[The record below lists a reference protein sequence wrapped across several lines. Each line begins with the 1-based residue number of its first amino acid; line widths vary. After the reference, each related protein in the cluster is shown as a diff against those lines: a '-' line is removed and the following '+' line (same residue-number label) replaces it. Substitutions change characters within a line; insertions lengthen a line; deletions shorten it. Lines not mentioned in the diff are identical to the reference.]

1 MKRGALLPVGEEATM
16 SLARTPSDGP
26 ASPRQMLLLSLPAI
40 LLGVFAALL
49 LWALEQLADVLSGVL
64 WDTLPGA
71 LGVDPNGWWIV
82 LILTLTGLAVGI
94 GLRYFPGHGGPDS
107 ATTELI
113 SPPLRLRTL
122 PGLAVVTVFSL
133 AGGVSL
139 GPENPIIAIN
149 VGIAVALFA
158 RLLPS
163 ISPQIAVLIAG
174 AATVGAL
181 FGTPVAAA
189 LLFTGI
195 VAAAKGGGSL
205 WDRLFLPVTAAGA
218 GAITMRL
225 LGAPSMEFNLPV
237 YGSPQAIDLLTGALV
252 ACGAVGISL
261 IALAAFPFVW
271 RALHALRHPILI
283 ALGGGFLLGILGLI
297 GGPITMF
304 KGLDQIGELLQDPGG
319 YDGAQLAVIA
329 GIKILA
335 LLVAASALF
344 RGGRIFPATFIG
356 VALGMLGHVLIPGLP
371 LGLAVACGILGVVL
385 VIGRDGWLAIFLA
398 VAIPGDVTLLPM
410 LCVIILPAWL
420 LVSRAPE
427 FRIVPPE
434 PGPAPAP
441 APRAADGT
449 VQ

>member
-1 MKRGALLPVGEEATM
+1 M

-26 ASPRQMLLLSLPAI
+26 ASPRQMLLLAIPAI
-40 LLGVFAALL
+40 LLGAFAALL
-49 LWALEQLADVLSGVL
+49 LWAVEQLADLLSDVL

-71 LGVDPNGWWIV
+71 LGVDPSGWWIV

-94 GLRYFPGHGGPDS
+94 GLRYLPGHGGPDS

-113 SPPLRLRTL
+113 SPPLRLRVL
-122 PGLAVVTVFSL
+122 PGLAVVTVLSL

-149 VGIAVALFA
+149 VGIAVTLFA
-158 RLLPS
+158 RFLPGV
-163 ISPQIAVLIAG
+163 SPQIAVLIAG

-205 WDRLFLPVTAAGA
+205 WDRLFLPVAAAGA

-225 LGAPSMEFNLPV
+225 LGAPSMEFDLPV
-237 YGSPQAIDLLTGALV
+237 YGSPHAIDALTGALV

-261 IALAAFPFVW
+261 IALAAFPVLW

-283 ALGGGFLLGILGLI
+283 ALVGGFVLGILGLI

-304 KGLDQIGELLQDPGG
+304 KGLDQIGELLQDPDG

-356 VALGMLGHVLIPGLP
+356 VALGMLGHVLIPSLP
-371 LGLAVACGILGVVL
+371 LGLAVGCGILGVVL
-385 VIGRDGWLAIFLA
+385 VIGRDGWLAIFLG
-398 VAIPGDVTLLPM
+398 VAIPGDITLLPM
-410 LCVIILPAWL
+410 LCLIILPAWL

-427 FRIVPPE
+427 FRIVPPVTE
-434 PGPAPAP
+434 PALAPPSHAP
-441 APRAADGT
+441 DGT
-449 VQ
+449 AR

>member
-1 MKRGALLPVGEEATM
+1 M

-26 ASPRQMLLLSLPAI
+26 ASPRQMLLLAIPAI
-40 LLGVFAALL
+40 LLGAFAALL
-49 LWALEQLADVLSGVL
+49 LWALEQLADLLSGVL
-64 WDTLPGA
+64 WDTLPGV
-71 LGVDPNGWWIV
+71 LGVDPSGWWIV

-94 GLRYFPGHGGPDS
+94 GLRYLPGHGGPDS

-113 SPPLRLRTL
+113 SPPLRLRVL
-122 PGLAVVTVFSL
+122 PGLAVVTVLSL

-149 VGIAVALFA
+149 VGIAVTLFA
-158 RLLPS
+158 RFLPS

-205 WDRLFLPVTAAGA
+205 WDRLFLPVAAAGA

-225 LGAPSMEFNLPV
+225 LGSPTMEFDLPV
-237 YGSPQAIDLLTGALV
+237 YGSPEAIDALTGALV

-261 IALAAFPFVW
+261 VALAAFPVLW

-283 ALGGGFLLGILGLI
+283 ALVGGFLLGLLGLI

-319 YDGAQLAVIA
+319 YDGTQLAVIA

-356 VALGMLGHVLIPGLP
+356 VALGMLGHVLIPSLP

-385 VIGRDGWLAIFLA
+385 VIGRDGWLAIFLG
-398 VAIPGDVTLLPM
+398 VAIPGDITLLPM
-410 LCVIILPAWL
+410 LCLIILPAWL

-427 FRIVPPE
+427 FRIVPPATE
-434 PGPAPAP
+434 SALAPP
-441 APRAADGT
+441 SPAADGT
-449 VQ
+449 SR

>member
-1 MKRGALLPVGEEATM
+1 M
-16 SLARTPSDGP
+16 SLARTPTDGG
-26 ASPRQMLLLSLPAI
+26 ASPRQMLLLAIPAI
-40 LLGVFAALL
+40 LLGAFAAFL
-49 LWALEQLADVLSGVL
+49 LWALEQVADLLSGVL
-64 WDTLPGA
+64 WDTLPDA

-94 GLRYFPGHGGPDS
+94 GLRYLPGHGGPDS

-113 SPPLRLRTL
+113 APPLQLRVL
-122 PGLAVVTVFSL
+122 PGLAVVTVLSL

-149 VGIAVALFA
+149 VGITVALFA
-158 RLLPS
+158 RLMPKVPAQ
-163 ISPQIAVLIAG
+163 ISVLIAG

-195 VAAAKGGGSL
+195 VAAAKAGGSL
-205 WDRLFLPVTAAGA
+205 WDRLFLPVAAAGA
-218 GAITMRL
+218 GAVTMHL
-225 LGAPSMEFNLPV
+225 LGAPQLGFDLPA

-252 ACGAVGISL
+252 ACGAVAISL
-261 IALAAFPFVW
+261 AALVAFPILW

-283 ALGGGFLLGILGLI
+283 PLVGGFILGILGLI

-304 KGLDQIGELLQDPGG
+304 KGLAQIGELLQDPGA
-319 YDGAQLAVIA
+319 YDGTQLAVIA

-356 VALGMLGHVLIPGLP
+356 VALGMLGHVLIPSLP
-371 LGLAVACGILGVVL
+371 LGLAVACGILGVIL
-385 VIGRDGWLAIFLA
+385 VIARDGWLAIFLG
-398 VAIPGDVTLLPM
+398 VAIPTDITLLPM
-410 LCVIILPAWL
+410 LCVIVLPAWL

-427 FRIVPPE
+427 FRIVPPA
-434 PGPAPAP
+434 PAPAP
-441 APRAADGT
+441 AAGPEPEPAPTKPDAAA
-449 VQ
+449 

>member
-1 MKRGALLPVGEEATM
+1 M
-16 SLARTPSDGP
+16 SLARTPTDGG
-26 ASPRQMLLLSLPAI
+26 ASPRQLLVLAIPAI
-40 LLGVFAALL
+40 AVGVFAALL
-49 LWALEQLADVLSGVL
+49 LWALEQLADLLSGVL
-64 WDTLPGA
+64 WKTVPDA
-71 LGVDPNGWWIV
+71 LGVDPSGWWIV
-82 LILTLTGLAVGI
+82 LILTLTGLAVGV
-94 GLRYFPGHGGPDS
+94 GLRYLPGHGGPDS

-113 SPPLRLRTL
+113 APPLQLRVL
-122 PGLAVVTVFSL
+122 PGLAVVTVLSL

-158 RLLPS
+158 RLLPQV
-163 ISPQIAVLIAG
+163 PTPIAVLIASS
-174 AATVGAL
+174 ATVGAL

-205 WDRLFLPVTAAGA
+205 WDRLFLPVAAAGA

-225 LGAPSMEFNLPV
+225 LGAPSMEFDLPP
-237 YGSPQAIDLLTGALV
+237 YGSPQAIDLLTGGLV
-252 ACGAVGISL
+252 ACGAVAISL
-261 IALAAFPFVW
+261 AALVAFPIFW
-271 RALHALRHPILI
+271 RGLHALRHPILI
-283 ALGGGFLLGILGLI
+283 PLVGGFLLGILGLI

-304 KGLDQIGELLQDPGG
+304 KGLTQIGELLQDPGA
-319 YDGAQLAVIA
+319 YDGAQLAAIA

-371 LGLAVACGILGVVL
+371 LGLAVACGILGVIL
-385 VIGRDGWLAIFLA
+385 VVARDGWLAIFLG
-398 VAIPGDVTLLPM
+398 VAIPGDITLLPM

-420 LVSRAPE
+420 LVARVPE

-434 PGPAPAP
+434 SPAPAP
-441 APRAADGT
+441 APSPASAPDGT
-449 VQ
+449 AAH